1 MNAIERDSQTL
12 ERLARL
18 SRDEILQFQF
28 AKLKRQLERAYAR
41 NGFYRTRFE
50 AAGVKP
56 DDIRTLD
63 DFRTRIPA
71 MGKRDCLD
79 DQAKSPP
86 FGERVG
92 VPRERVVL
100 VNLTGGTSGLGQE
113 VYGRTNFDVAMQ
125 GHYHYLPWYMGGLRA
140 GQVALNCVPAGGLTT
155 GGWGPSEG
163 FRMAGATSFPAG
175 GTMSTDAKIDLM
187 MRFGTFHFIY
197 ASTSYMHTLTE
208 ALRRRGIDPK
218 KQWPMMQSLY
228 TVAEPYPVEWA
239 ERIEDFWGA
248 RLYEGYGSTQAA
260 GFCCSTCENGAVKNG
275 RRGVMHIFEW
285 HALIEVVDP
294 ETMRSVQPGEDG
306 EIVLTNLDIEGSPV
320 IRFRTGDKGRLMP
333 HDACGCGRPW
343 LGLEAGTIGRLDDM
357 MKIRGNNMW
366 PAAVDQVVFAHK
378 DVWEYAGHVYTS
390 ADGRTQVD
398 LKIALKPDAG
408 LSESDTAR
416 LFKTLQG
423 EIKAATNV
431 SMELKAVDRSE
442 LPNYDYKSR
451 RWKDERSAGFKSG
464 AVKE

>member
-1 MNAIERDSQTL
+1 MRAIDRDSQTL
-12 ERLARL
+12 ARL
-18 SRDEILQFQF
+18 SRLSRAEMLNLQF
-28 AKLKRQLERAYAR
+28 AKLKRQLERIYAQ
-41 NGFYRTRFE
+41 NAFYRSRFD
-50 AAGVKP
+50 AAGVKL
-56 DDIRTLD
+56 DQIRSLD
-63 DFRTRIPA
+63 DFRARVPA

-79 DQAKSPP
+79 DQGRAPP

-113 VYGRTNFDVAMQ
+113 VYGRTNYDVAMQ
-125 GHYHYLPWYMGGLRA
+125 GYYHYLPWFMAGLRA

-187 MRFGTFHFIY
+187 CRFGAFHFIY

-218 KQWPMMQSLY
+218 KQWPTMQSLF
-228 TVAEPYPVEWA
+228 TVAEPYPIEWA
-239 ERIEDFWGA
+239 QRIEEFWGA
-248 RLYEGYGSTQAA
+248 RLHEGYGSTQAA
-260 GFCCSTCENGAVKNG
+260 GFCASTCECGAIPG
-275 RRGVMHIFEW
+275 SGRGVMHIFEW
-285 HALIEVVDP
+285 HAVVEVIDP
-294 ETMRSVQPGEDG
+294 QTMQPVRPGEEG

-320 IRFRTGDKGRLMP
+320 IRFRTGDKTRLLA
-333 HDACGCGRPW
+333 HDACRCGRSW

-366 PAAVDQVVFAHK
+366 PSAVDQVVFAHRE
-378 DVWEYAGHVYTS
+378 VWEYAGHVHTS

-398 LKIALKPDAG
+398 LRVALKPDTG
-408 LSESDTAR
+408 LSKDDIERLFAR
-416 LFKTLQG
+416 LQT

-431 SMELKAVDRSE
+431 SMNLIQVDRSD

-464 AVKE
+464 AVKQ